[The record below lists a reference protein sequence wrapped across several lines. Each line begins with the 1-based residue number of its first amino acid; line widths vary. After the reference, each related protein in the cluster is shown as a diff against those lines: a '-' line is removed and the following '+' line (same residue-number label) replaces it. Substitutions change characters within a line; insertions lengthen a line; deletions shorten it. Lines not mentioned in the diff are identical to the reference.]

1 MPLAVSLAALSALL
15 GGALALLAQRRR
27 ALLELTRTF
36 AFAAA
41 AGVVAFHLLPELLP
55 AMGASA
61 LLWIALGFALP
72 WLLEVAARSFGPGLL
87 RGRGLTGPRVAA
99 EVGFAALVFHSV
111 VEGLALV
118 AALQAPEGRVDLE
131 VALVAHHAPL
141 TAAVTLP
148 FLALLGTREALFR
161 VLGIAAAGVIGVLF
175 SVLLPG
181 LRTDTALLQVATAV
195 TAGALLHVVADEI
208 REQRFSS
215 RRGRAAD
222 MLACLLGLGVA
233 GFGALVHPPASAGF
247 ARPLLALLLAAA
259 PALVAGLLARRWTQV
274 PLDAVLIA
282 LVLLGPVPAG
292 ALLLLLLLS
301 PREGA
306 GALAGAARNGNSHG
320 PAIDAADAAPVRPP
334 VRSESP
340 GSPDERGV
348 AALVRRLALSPLRR
362 RAPWLLAALA
372 GAAALDALAPAPLPR
387 EPWAVAL
394 LLVVPLVAR
403 VDVAGA
409 TLLAAVL
416 AGKGVPPGLAIA
428 LVAGGVLLHL
438 GPLRVARV
446 SVAGTAVA
454 CVGLAALGERA
465 GLPAA
470 HWSLA
475 GASLPLTA
483 QVAAH
488 PAQALLALLLVAL
501 VSRTVWDTG
510 VRGWF
515 APLRHRQ

>member
-1 MPLAVSLAALSALL
+1 MLLGVALAALSALL

-27 ALLELTRTF
+27 SLLELTRTF

-41 AGVVAFHLLPELLP
+41 GGVVAFHLLPELLP
-55 AMGASA
+55 AMGAAA

-72 WLLEVAARSFGPGLL
+72 WLLEVAARSFGPRLL
-87 RGRGLTGPRVAA
+87 RGQGLTSARVAA

-111 VEGLALV
+111 AEGLALV
-118 AALQAPEGRVDLE
+118 AALEAPTGRVDLE

-148 FLALLGTREALFR
+148 VLALLGTRAALVR
-161 VLGIAAAGVIGVLF
+161 VLGIAAAGVSGVLL
-175 SVLLPG
+175 SALVPG

-208 REQRFSS
+208 REQRFAS
-215 RRGRAAD
+215 RGERAAD

-233 GFGALVHPPASAGF
+233 GFGALLHPPAIAGF
-247 ARPLLALLLAAA
+247 ARPLLALSLAAA
-259 PALVAGLLARRWTQV
+259 PGLVAGLVARRWTRV

-282 LVLLGPVPAG
+282 LLLLGPVPAAALLG
-292 ALLLLLLLS
+292 LLLLA
-301 PREGA
+301 PRAGA
-306 GALAGAARNGNSHG
+306 GAAARLE
-320 PAIDAADAAPVRPP
+320 DAAPRPE
-334 VRSESP
+334 RRIEG
-340 GSPDERGV
+340 GSRGSGRGAVEER
-348 AALVRRLALSPLRR
+348 ADDSLVRRFALSPLQR
-362 RAPWLLAALA
+362 RAPWLLAALVA
-372 GAAALDALAPAPLPR
+372 AAALDALAPARLPR

-394 LLVVPLVAR
+394 LLLVPLVAR

-416 AGKGVPPGLAIA
+416 AGKGVPPGLTIA

-454 CVGLAALGERA
+454 CVGLATLGERA
-465 GLPAA
+465 GFPSATR
-470 HWSLA
+470 SLA
-475 GASLPLTA
+475 GASLPLTT
-483 QVAAH
+483 QLAAH
-488 PAQALLALLLVAL
+488 PAQALLALLLLTLLAL
-501 VSRTVWDTG
+501 TVWDTG